1 MTADWSRSD
10 IILNRVMG
18 LHPKLIDLSLGRVER
33 LLENLNHPEDYLP
46 PTVHVAGTNGKG
58 SVLAYL
64 RAMFEAAGKKVHVYT
79 SPHLVRFHERI
90 RLNGK
95 LIPEHDLAVQLEECE
110 VANGGQPITFF
121 EITTALA
128 YLAFAREPAD
138 VLLLETGLGGRLD
151 ATNVIKNPK
160 TTIITPISMDHRQF
174 LGDELAGIA
183 WEKAGIIK
191 PGVPLVLAAQEPD
204 ADAAIRAR
212 AEELRAPVYGEG
224 SDWSAREE
232 DGTLVFEGAT
242 GRHVLPLPNLVG
254 GHQIGNAGTALA
266 AFERFRSVRL
276 DNPAVARGLTMTE
289 WPGRLQRLA
298 DGPLVAILSDD
309 SELWLDGGH
318 NAAAGTMLA
327 DHARADWT
335 DRPLY
340 LIGGMMNSKDTQD
353 FLSPLAAVAVSF
365 WGITIPGEENSLS
378 ATELADAARR
388 VGLDA
393 CVATDVAAAL
403 AEIRAIGVGPMRVL
417 ICGSLYLAG
426 KVLAGNAEV
435 PRGIEML

>member
-10 IILNRVMG
+10 VILDRLMG

-33 LLENLNHPEDYLP
+33 LLENLDHPEDYLP
-46 PTVHVAGTNGKG
+46 PTIHVAGTNGKG

-64 RAMFEAAGKKVHVYT
+64 RAMFEAAGNRVHVYT

-110 VANGGQPITFF
+110 AANGGEPITFF
-121 EITTALA
+121 EITTAAA
-128 YLAFAREPAD
+128 YLAFARDPAD
-138 VLLLETGLGGRLD
+138 VLLLEAGLGGRLD
-151 ATNVIKNPK
+151 ATNVIKKPK
-160 TTIITPISMDHRQF
+160 TTIITPVSMDHRQF

-191 PGVPLVLAAQEPD
+191 PGVPLVLAAQERE

-224 SDWSAREE
+224 SDWTVRDEE
-232 DGTLVFEGAT
+232 GQLVFEGAT
-242 GRHVLPLPNLVG
+242 GRHVLPLPNLAG
-254 GHQIGNAGTALA
+254 EHQIGNAGTALA
-266 AFERFRSVRL
+266 AFERFPSVRL
-276 DNPAVARGLTMTE
+276 DDPAVARGLTTTE
-289 WPGRLQRLA
+289 WPARLQRLT
-298 DGPLVAILSDD
+298 DGPLAAMMSDG

-318 NAAAGTMLA
+318 NPAAGAMLA

-335 DRPLY
+335 DRPLH
-340 LIGGMMNSKDTQD
+340 LIGGMMNSKDALD
-353 FLSPLAAVAVSF
+353 FLLPLGAVASSF
-365 WGITIPGEENSLS
+365 WGVAIPGEENSLS
-378 ATELADAARR
+378 ATSLTDAARR
-388 VGLDA
+388 AGLDA
-393 CVATDVAAAL
+393 HATADVTAAL
-403 AEIRAIGVGPMRVL
+403 AEIRALGDRPVRVL

-426 KVLAGNAEV
+426 TVLAGNAEV
-435 PRGIEML
+435 AGGFEKS